1 MWVEKLYYSRV
12 YKFFLYFI
20 LRVLKLMERNTGLV
34 VIGNTGLSESWIK
47 GIDLMPMAKNHEFN
61 FLFLLR

>member
-1 MWVEKLYYSRV
+1 MWVKILYYSRV
-12 YKFFLYFI
+12 FKFFFYFI

-47 GIDLMPMAKNHEFN
+47 GIDLMPMGFSHGFN
-61 FLFLLR
+61 FLF